1 MAEQNSTSPR
11 HSTWQPI
18 ETAPK
23 DGTRV
28 LLWNGYRRAIGWY
41 SHYEDSSSGWHRQT
55 LIGEPLGLRDIAPET
70 HWMPLPG
77 PPEPS

>member
-1 MAEQNSTSPR
+1 MTEPK
-11 HSTWQPI
+11 HSAWQPI

-28 LLWNGYRRAIGWY
+28 WLWNGYRRAIGWY
-41 SHYEDSSSGWHRQT
+41 SHYEDSSSGWHRQA